1 MKLWCTKNLPVIDLQ
16 MPVVSKEYWYS
27 QHLVTFEELQ
37 HKLAQCLTTVTC
49 TFQKAQL
56 FFFTGQNLAASHRNL
71 LETKAITTSFLV
83 QQPICNQFYLVTSS
97 NLQQLVANSSQN
109 KHFPSKRNHSVSL
122 MS

>member
-49 TFQKAQL
+49 TFVNQSNHNKL
-56 FFFTGQNLAASHRNL
+56 FGAATYLQPILSGD
-71 LETKAITTSFLV
+71 I
-83 QQPICNQFYLVTSS
+83 QQPPAISCQLVTE
-97 NLQQLVANSSQN
+97 
-109 KHFPSKRNHSVSL
+109 
-122 MS
+122 